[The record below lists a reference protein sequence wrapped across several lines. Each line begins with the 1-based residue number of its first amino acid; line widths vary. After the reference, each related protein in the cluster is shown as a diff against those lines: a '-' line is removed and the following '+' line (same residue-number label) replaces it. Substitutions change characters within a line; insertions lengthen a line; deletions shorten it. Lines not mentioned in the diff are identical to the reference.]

1 MQALI
6 RTEVGLSPKER
17 ASDHFTCSQREATVM
32 SLKYRGIN
40 YEQTQPAVE
49 VSEEVIGLY
58 RGAVATRH
66 NPRQVPA
73 GARPQGLTYRGAKV
87 R

>member
-1 MQALI
+1 
-6 RTEVGLSPKER
+6 
-17 ASDHFTCSQREATVM
+17 M
-32 SLKYRGIN
+32 SLKYRGID
-40 YEQTQPAVE
+40 YEPTQQPVE

-66 NPRQVPA
+66 NPRKVPSQPH
-73 GARPQGLTYRGAKV
+73 PQGLTYRGAKV